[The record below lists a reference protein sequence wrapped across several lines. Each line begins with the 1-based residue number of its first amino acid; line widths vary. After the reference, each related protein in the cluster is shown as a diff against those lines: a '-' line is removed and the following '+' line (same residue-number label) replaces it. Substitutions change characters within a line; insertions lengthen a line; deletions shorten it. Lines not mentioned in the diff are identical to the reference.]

1 MKKREDG
8 EGEHGGREGAH
19 SINRL
24 GIDRLQ
30 IGMSS
35 RAKRFAEVAK
45 ARRRGRGGE
54 REEMSEGGMEGG
66 VHVARARPRGPRV
79 RNGSSTEIGG
89 R

>member
-35 RAKRFAEVAK
+35 RAKRFAGVAK
-45 ARRRGRGGE
+45 GRRRGR
-54 REEMSEGGMEGG
+54 R
-66 VHVARARPRGPRV
+66 
-79 RNGSSTEIGG
+79 
-89 R
+89 